1 MLDVQEV
8 IGSSPVDRIQTP
20 PVQKTGGFFDRMI
33 FSFSRKPFC
42 GIVKKRIE
50 RKKKFMKLIGNMTDG
65 MHISDVYLC
74 KAKTVALTKNGKE
87 YANVTLQDKSGQ
99 IEAKIWDLGSPAIH
113 EFSAMDYVQV
123 DGTVTV
129 FNGANQLNVHRIRVA
144 LPDEYVAADYFPV
157 SDRDP
162 EEMKKEI
169 RTYVA
174 GVKDEYIKALLK
186 SFFDNEKFMKMF
198 MEHSAAKSVHH
209 STIGG
214 LAEHTLSVTAMCDRA
229 AEHYPYLNRDLLIA
243 GALLHDV
250 GKVRELSVFPAND
263 YTDEGQLLGHITI
276 GAQMVSDVIAKIGGF
291 PRPMRNQIIHLI
303 LSHHGEYE
311 FGSPKKPALME
322 AFVLSFMDNMDAKLE
337 TIKELTESKA
347 PVNEDGWYGFQKLL
361 DTNVRKTI

>member
-1 MLDVQEV
+1 MRV
-8 IGSSPVDRIQTP
+8 
-20 PVQKTGGFFDRMI
+20 
-33 FSFSRKPFC
+33 
-42 GIVKKRIE
+42 
-50 RKKKFMKLIGNMTDG
+50 
-65 MHISDVYLC
+65 SDVYLA

-87 YANVTLQDKSGQ
+87 YANVVLQDKSGQ
-99 IEAKIWDLGSPAIH
+99 IEAKIWDLNNAAIH
-113 EFSAMDYVQV
+113 EFNAMDYVQV

-144 LPDEYVAADYFPV
+144 TEDEYVAADYFPV
-157 SDRDP
+157 SERNA
-162 EEMKKEI
+162 EEMVKEI
-169 RTYVA
+169 RAYA
-174 GVKDEYIKALLK
+174 ASVKNEYIRALLK

-209 STIGG
+209 GFIGG
-214 LAEHTLSVTAMCDRA
+214 LAEHTLSVTAMCDKA

-291 PRPMRNQIIHLI
+291 PRVTRNEILHLI

-311 FGSPKKPALME
+311 YGSPKKPALME

-337 TIKELTESKA
+337 TIKELTDSKA
-347 PVNEDGWYGFQKLL
+347 PINEDGWMGFQKLL
-361 DTNVRKTI
+361 DTNVRKTV